1 MLPVIFI
8 ELEEPAEKV
17 YLENASL
24 YLTGEKSRLFIRL
37 RVILITDFSIIS
49 ATLPHQ
55 AISIYRKD
63 PTDLMTIRNPKPKET
78 RALLETLKY
87 SSYL

>member
-24 YLTGEKSRLFIRL
+24 YLTEEKSKPFTRL

-49 ATLPHQ
+49 ATLLHQ
-55 AISIYRKD
+55 AISIYRRD
-63 PTDLMTIRNPKPKET
+63 PTNLMTIRNPKLKET
-78 RALLETLKY
+78 RTLLETLKY